1 MNKKE
6 YLEWKNIQP
15 CKSEREQIM
24 RAEKFIKREAM
35 KSNEIVKK
43 AGGIYKGIQKG
54 MKGENYVLFH
64 NPRTD
69 SSHALEEENLTEEKV
84 RKKLLEGDKA
94 FKEGETQNLIEK
106 EIQTFFAEILENF
119 TPIEKRALKNK
130 IVLTIC
136 RIIREEKEKEKENM
150 TMEGDKYV

>member
-1 MNKKE
+1 
-6 YLEWKNIQP
+6 
-15 CKSEREQIM
+15 
-24 RAEKFIKREAM
+24 M

-54 MKGENYVLFH
+54 MKGESYVLFH
-64 NPRTD
+64 NPRTN

-106 EIQTFFAEILENF
+106 EIKAFFEEILVNF
-119 TPIEKRALKNK
+119 SPLEKRDIKNK
-130 IVLTIC
+130 IILTINN
-136 RIIREEKEKEKENM
+136 ILVNEREKIKGE
-150 TMEGDKYV
+150 DRYV